1 MMLIVLASLL
11 SVVLVEPALAPSINP
26 DTFSFDAML
35 VEVVSDAALFTS
47 IPATLILSAILPDE
61 SSLTVTLILLE
72 LSLILLA
79 VRPDKMAIAVHFI
92 VQPLTCVLLLI
103 TPDVD
108 TFSLDLIH
116 LELSLVNGAIGKC
129 ELTSSIFLALEVF
142 TFIDSTIRP
151 SFKTESMLFIIAP

>member
-1 MMLIVLASLL
+1 MMLLVLASLL

-35 VEVVSDAALFTS
+35 VEVVADAALFTS
-47 IPATLILSAILPDE
+47 IPAALILSTILPDE
-61 SSLTVTLILLE
+61 SSLTVALILLE

-151 SFKTESMLFIIAP
+151 SFKTESMLFIVAP